1 MRSRSGKSRIA
12 IYLSLGFAL
21 ICVSRG
27 QSRARAQAVP
37 GSDQQF
43 QQLIH
48 SVEGPELFRTYCA
61 PCHGLDA
68 KGHGPAAA
76 ALKTKPADLTV
87 LSKTNGGQF
96 PEERVRRFILGYDVL
111 ASHGSREMPI
121 WGPIFHQI
129 ESDVD
134 RGNVRLENLVKYL
147 ESIQSIPPSQEERI
161 NHKRP
166 LG

>member
-1 MRSRSGKSRIA
+1 M
-12 IYLSLGFAL
+12 
-21 ICVSRG
+21 
-27 QSRARAQAVP
+27 P

-96 PEERVRRFILGYDVL
+96 PEERVRRFILGYDVRTGL
-111 ASHGSREMPI
+111 P
-121 WGPIFHQI
+121 
-129 ESDVD
+129 
-134 RGNVRLENLVKYL
+134 RL
-147 ESIQSIPPSQEERI
+147 SGDAD
-161 NHKRP
+161 
-166 LG
+166 LGAHLSPN